1 MSVSESPLSP
11 RLLKGRLGAAAGMI
25 GPVMFLG
32 ILAILDI
39 LDHRVDVSGHELG
52 RYGIVQHLNFLL
64 FGLLLFGFAAALRSH
79 VRRGKLAWA
88 GTILLGVLSFGLALG
103 TFTLDPGSGPPSTW
117 HGTLHFVGFLLISL
131 TPIPACLVFAA
142 LFRRDPR
149 WRWYSWYCVAVGIA
163 LIAVTFAPP
172 TSSGDAY
179 AIWTG
184 PASMLDLV
192 LALAW
197 LELVAIRLWQLTGE
211 TRPERG
217 TSEARMTAA
226 TVVIGD
232 Q

>member
-64 FGLLLFGFAAALRSH
+64 FGLLLFAFAAALRSH

-117 HGTLHFVGFLLISL
+117 HGTPAFRGFPSHIADADSRV
-131 TPIPACLVFAA
+131 PR
-142 LFRRDPR
+142 FRSAVQARP
-149 WRWYSWYCVAVGIA
+149 SVA
-163 LIAVTFAPP
+163 
-172 TSSGDAY
+172 
-179 AIWTG
+179 
-184 PASMLDLV
+184 LV
-192 LALAW
+192 L
-197 LELVAIRLWQLTGE
+197 LVL
-211 TRPERG
+211 RG
-217 TSEARMTAA
+217 HRHCADNRDLRSAHINR
-226 TVVIGD
+226 
-232 Q
+232 